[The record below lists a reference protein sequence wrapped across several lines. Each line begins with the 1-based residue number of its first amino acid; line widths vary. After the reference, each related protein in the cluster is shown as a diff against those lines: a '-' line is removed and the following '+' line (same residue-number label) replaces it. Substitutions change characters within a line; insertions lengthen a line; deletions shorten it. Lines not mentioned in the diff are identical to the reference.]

1 MQCKLALFPGIAS
14 LARAL
19 DVWPIDRMSLV
30 RNVSTPAITCVL
42 LADVGGTYSRFALAG
57 RGGRP
62 ERIVTFANDAFP
74 GIDAAISSYL
84 EEIEIQP
91 DAAVL
96 AVAGPVNG
104 HEIALTN
111 RAWRFHLG
119 DLAAQFGLSR
129 IHAVN
134 DFEALAWALPR
145 LGADDMRR
153 LGSGTE
159 PGACLGAKIVIGPG
173 TGLGVAALVPSGD
186 GWQSVA
192 SEGGHASFGADT
204 PEEEPVFARLRARGR
219 VSAETVLS
227 GPGLARLHA
236 ALHPGTPPLAPE
248 TVVAHAQAGDPAAR
262 ATTQLFVRLLGRF
275 AGDVALTFKATGG
288 VYVTGGVALGLGPL
302 LDERLFRAAFEA
314 HSPYEKLL
322 AAVPTCLVTCVEPGL
337 IGCAALAEINGNGF
351 PER

>member
-1 MQCKLALFPGIAS
+1 MSRVQNASSLALS
-14 LARAL
+14 
-19 DVWPIDRMSLV
+19 S
-30 RNVSTPAITCVL
+30 VL
-42 LADVGGTYSRFALAG
+42 LADIGGTYSRFAVVG

-74 GIDAAISSYL
+74 GIDAAIMSYL
-84 EEIEIQP
+84 GGIEARP
-91 DAAVL
+91 EAAVL

-104 HEIALTN
+104 HDIALTN

-119 DLAAQFGLSR
+119 DLATKFGLTS
-129 IHAVN
+129 IHAIN

-145 LGADDMRR
+145 LGADDTRR
-153 LGSGTE
+153 LGVGSE

-186 GWQSVA
+186 GWQSVP

-204 PEEEPVFARLRARGR
+204 PEEDAVFARLRERGR
-219 VSAETVLS
+219 VTAEKVLS
-227 GPGLARLHA
+227 GPGLARLHV
-236 ALHPGTPPLAPE
+236 ALHPGVPPLASE

-302 LDERLFRAAFEA
+302 FDETLFRRAFEA
-314 HSPYEKLL
+314 HPPYERML
-322 AAVPTCLVTCVEPGL
+322 AAVPTYLVTCVEPGL
-337 IGCAALAEINGNGF
+337 LGCAALAEINGNGF
-351 PER
+351 PGR